1 MDVIIKKV
9 RLSHPNL
16 FTATE
21 FEPGDGKFRWNAVFM
36 IEPGSENDK
45 AIEAAIEHEAKET
58 WGDKWKGVLAAYRGV
73 SQKDCYLAGE
83 KKVHRDGSPYPEYA
97 GLKVLTSHRP
107 TEIKGNA
114 NSRPLIINTD
124 KSPLLPE
131 DGRPY
136 AGCFV
141 NAKVSIYCQEG
152 KFPGVRSSF
161 SVVQFHSH
169 GEAFSSA
176 TPSADEFEA
185 IKDEED
191 SLV

>member
-9 RLSHPNL
+9 RLSFPSL

-21 FEPGDGKFRWNAVFM
+21 FKAGDGKPRWSASFI

-45 AIEAAIEHEAKET
+45 AIEAAIEAEAKET
-58 WGDKWKGVLAAYRGV
+58 WGDKYKNMLAQMRGQ
-73 SQKDCYLAGE
+73 SNKDCYLAGNA
-83 KKVHRDGSPYPEYA
+83 RSRSDGSTYDGYE
-97 GLKVLTSHRP
+97 GMKVLTTHRP
-107 TEIKGNA
+107 AIVKGNA
-114 NSRPLIINTD
+114 NARPLIINTD
-124 KSPLLPE
+124 KSVLMPE

-136 AGCFV
+136 AGCYV
-141 NAKVSIYCQEG
+141 NAKISIYCQKGEN
-152 KFPGVRSSF
+152 PGVRASF

-169 GEAFSSA
+169 GEAFSSS